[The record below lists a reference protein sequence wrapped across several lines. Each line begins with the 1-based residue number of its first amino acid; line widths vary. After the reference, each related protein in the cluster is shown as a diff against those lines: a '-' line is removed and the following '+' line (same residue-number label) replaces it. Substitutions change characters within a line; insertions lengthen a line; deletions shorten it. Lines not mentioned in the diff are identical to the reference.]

1 MDGFYFFQYIPGEL
15 DECRSDT
22 DCAGEDVNIEAGII
36 EIALKQ
42 DASLLNK
49 NKILAERKIR
59 KGVVNQQKTEN
70 SNRYPK

>member
-1 MDGFYFFQYIPGEL
+1 
-15 DECRSDT
+15 
-22 DCAGEDVNIEAGII
+22 VNIEAGII